1 MTPWLTLS
9 LGLML
14 GQTPPGATSLPPDA
28 DVQDPAAIQLRDAWE
43 RALNEAEA
51 TDEGQ
56 GQADDTVRMP
66 VLDVGSP
73 DSSVTVPV
81 ARGLPANGTAG
92 QEAPGIG
99 GAGQDSGTA
108 QESTA
113 PRSEERPPPAANM
126 RQELEQLR
134 TQVESLQSQL
144 QVQQQESTVRTGL
157 VEQELVGMQERAE
170 VQEQLR
176 TRRLD
181 LLEDAGIW
189 VLAADQALAVGEL
202 DIGDAL
208 DEADE
213 ALAEALAS
221 ATETGQGQT
230 VLLVENVR
238 ARIAFALEAAG
249 RRSVYEARWAL
260 YDASWELRQAR
271 RHTLDKPDTTV
282 LIP

>member
-28 DVQDPAAIQLRDAWE
+28 DVQDPAALELRDAWE

-66 VLDVGSP
+66 VLEVGSP

-81 ARGLPANGTAG
+81 AHGLPADDTVDQG
-92 QEAPGIG
+92 APGIG
-99 GAGQDSGTA
+99 GAGSDTA
-108 QESTA
+108 QESPA
-113 PRSEERPPPAANM
+113 PRSGERAPAANM
-126 RQELEQLR
+126 RQDLEQLR
-134 TQVESLQSQL
+134 TQVESLQGQL
-144 QVQQQESTVRTGL
+144 QAQQQAATARTGL
-157 VEQELVGMQERAE
+157 VQQEIAGMQERAE
-170 VQEQLR
+170 EQEQLR

-181 LLEDAGIW
+181 LLEDVGVW

-202 DIGDAL
+202 DIDDAL

-213 ALAEALAS
+213 ALAELLEN

-238 ARIAFALEAAG
+238 TRIAFALEAAG

-271 RHTLDKPDTTV
+271 RNTLDKPDTTV